1 MLRRVPALDIADETY
16 VARPPA
22 VLAPDVADPASWRR
36 WWPDLDLRVSRDR
49 GVKGVQ
55 WSVRGALAGSM
66 EIWLEPVGDGTVL
79 HWFLRAD
86 LPRPLSPRRAAGERE
101 RRVRNWKRHAF
112 TLKDRAE
119 GAERVT

>member
-1 MLRRVPALDIADETY
+1 MLRRVPAVDIADETY

-49 GVKGVQ
+49 GMKGVQ

-66 EIWLEPVGDGTVL
+66 EIWLEQVGDGTVL

-86 LPRPLSPRRAAGERE
+86 PPRTLSLRRAARERE
-101 RRVRNWKRHAF
+101 RRVRDWKRHAF